1 MLESF
6 SVRIFT
12 MYPRYSVRFVAFIV
26 LFIVAIIYMS
36 IDRPTSCLTWN
47 DVDTDRTHNR
57 HRIRKMNGD
66 SNIRSFERIPG
77 HDYGYIHNPR
87 NTCRGDDD
95 QQELVFLLFLVMSTP
110 QETKRREA
118 IRATYANESN
128 WPIMK
133 EGNIRTVFL
142 IGDVDAHDYT
152 IQDAIN
158 GEMYYYGDIVQS
170 TEFVD
175 DPVNQTR
182 KILMGF
188 RWVGVHCRH
197 ARYVIKI
204 DDRSMV
210 NQRALLKHLNRKNPF
225 LHKFILG
232 DVVTK
237 VRVTRDKRNWD
248 YIPREIYPNPTLP
261 PYIIGTG
268 YVLSSDLAQAIY
280 QVSHRIPVF
289 PNTDA
294 YVGLCLQKLGIKL
307 TKTVDIYF
315 SKRIGYDYIG
325 REAIDMFDR
334 SIVVPYVPESKM
346 YLTWRLGQL

>member
-1 MLESF
+1 
-6 SVRIFT
+6 
-12 MYPRYSVRFVAFIV
+12 MYPRYRVRFVAFIV
-26 LFIVAIIYMS
+26 VFVVAIIYMS
-36 IDRPTSCLTWN
+36 INRPTSCLTWS
-47 DVDTDRTHNR
+47 DVDTDRTNDR

-77 HDYGYIHNPR
+77 QDYGYIHNPR
-87 NTCRGDDD
+87 NTCRSDDG
-95 QQELVFLLFLVMSTP
+95 QLESVFLLFLVIST
-110 QETKRREA
+110 QKETKRREA

-133 EGNIRTVFL
+133 EGSIRTVFL
-142 IGDVDAHDYT
+142 IGDVDAHDYE

-175 DPVNQTR
+175 DRLNQTR

-188 RWVGVHCRH
+188 RWVKDHCRH
-197 ARYVIKI
+197 ARYVMKL

-210 NQRALLKHLNRKNPF
+210 NQRALLKHLRKNPF
-225 LHKFILG
+225 LHEFILG

-237 VRVTRDKRNWD
+237 VRVTRDKRNWE
-248 YIPREIYPNPTLP
+248 YIPREVYPYPTLP
-261 PYIIGTG
+261 PHIIGAG
-268 YVLSSDLAQAIY
+268 YILSSDLAQGIY

-307 TKTVDIYF
+307 KETVDISF
-315 SKRIGYDYIG
+315 SKRIGYEYIG
-325 REAIDMFDR
+325 REAIDMLDR
-334 SIVVPYVPESKM
+334 SIAVPYVPESKV